1 MSNYRGHIVVWE
13 DKEVLF
19 LMRRLFKRNWERLD
33 ILNAFMKRY
42 LEDVLSCESRFRVK
56 IKFVFFSEKYFIF

>member
-1 MSNYRGHIVVWE
+1 
-13 DKEVLF
+13 
-19 LMRRLFKRNWERLD
+19 MRRLFKRNWERLD

-42 LEDVLSCESRFRVK
+42 LEDVLACESRFRVK